1 MSNSYEIAI
10 IGAGNLGIAI
20 AEGIADA
27 GLLSAS
33 QITLTRRRTHLLD
46 HMKQKGFRVEAD
58 NIKAISSATVI
69 FIAVE
74 PQQVDTLLE
83 TIGDTFDAKRQIVV
97 SVATGVSIS
106 QLRQRLGAD
115 IRILRAMP
123 NTAIAVR
130 ESMTCVATDSPED
143 QDTAFAIG
151 LFESVGSVMSIS
163 EETMNA
169 ATALGA
175 CGIAFFLQA
184 IRAASQGGVEIGFS
198 AADAL
203 AITVQ
208 TAKGAAE
215 LLSKAGS
222 HPAQEIDK
230 VTTPRGCTITGL
242 NELEHEGFGS
252 ALIKGIKAS
261 ENKAAQLYSLSHTSQ
276 SK

>member
-1 MSNSYEIAI
+1 MSASYEIAI

-58 NIKAISSATVI
+58 NIKAIRSAAVV

-74 PQQVDTLLE
+74 PQQVDMLLE
-83 TIGDTFDAKRQIVV
+83 KLGDTFDAKRQIVV

-143 QDTAFAIG
+143 QDTAFALG
-151 LFESVGSVMSIS
+151 LFESVGSVMTIS
-163 EETMNA
+163 EEVMNA

-252 ALIKGIKAS
+252 ALIRGIKAS
-261 ENKAAQLYSLSHTSQ
+261 ERKAAQLYSLPHT
-276 SK
+276 KTC